1 MSPPTTS
8 QWYSSVTSEYNQ
20 SVNSPSSSSA
30 TNRTSKRKRKSKSD
44 EQIDNVLSM
53 VGEKLR
59 SGNNVEDEFN
69 IFGKHVAA
77 KLRMLP
83 KELKL
88 YTEKAN
94 TWFVVWGG
102 KRKCQ

>member
-1 MSPPTTS
+1 
-8 QWYSSVTSEYNQ
+8 
-20 SVNSPSSSSA
+20 
-30 TNRTSKRKRKSKSD
+30 
-44 EQIDNVLSM
+44 M

-94 TWFVVWGG
+94 T
-102 KRKCQ
+102 